1 MEEEELNV
9 DTNNKA
15 KSYDSKF
22 ESGPQKLV
30 EFNKWFKQNNDTVT
44 QNFDVSANLDKLQ
57 GWENPLT
64 FQGGNN
70 VSDPNDPF
78 KEVRAINQSA
88 WSKAGKIAPRVSAKI
103 LSEIAK
109 MPGYIGGL
117 VGGTYGEISD
127 AITDKNEYSFTEQ
140 AFNNGWIRSVEQL
153 NQDINKEL
161 LPVYVRKSVEEGN
174 LWDNISS
181 VDFWAT
187 EGADGIGFMASM
199 MVPGAV
205 LKSLNLG
212 AKMAR
217 GSELLA
223 ATVSKGTQFEKLMN
237 GARKASQLGLN
248 AKNFDVFNATVAN
261 TYLESAAEAGMA
273 MDSFEKEHKQS
284 FMEEAIA
291 TGKTPEQAEQEFNTQ
306 KALLGRNLF
315 VSNVALLTVPN
326 GLQSAMMF
334 GKSASRFMTSYTT
347 KDALKQAGK
356 RVVKN
361 FLSEGFVEE
370 AGQTTVENYFKKK
383 AEKNNLKGDGFLSFE
398 DFDATGLKQAYLDT
412 IASTDGQKAIF
423 LGGVL
428 GSSMNIYQGR
438 REDIQNKK
446 ASDQVRS
453 LTERYDKTLQALLD
467 TKDNVSYNF
476 NNNRKINT
484 KKVIEKFRTI
494 DALSNRFAEY
504 DEALQSGNE
513 EALEKVRNKTIQD
526 VILPFVKQGELG
538 IEGLSKYYDDM
549 LNTEDVKNSED
560 FDVIKARKEEVLN
573 TAKEVSKKYD
583 FYTDFINK
591 RFNIPIKAAN
601 KEQQK
606 ILNAAKAEYFD
617 KLASSYALAEMDREQ
632 VNKKIQDLNKEL
644 KQLDGLY
651 GLNEVTTDELIYE
664 YKHNSDTEE
673 SFIEDKKEKFAETNP
688 EYKEILDYKK
698 RLEEKLKKTT
708 KEISEGFFNSK
719 KVQDDFMGKEEDNV
733 QTVEVEDNPV
743 LENEITADE
752 FIESAKIEDT
762 DFEEK
767 TPEVKS
773 EKIVT
778 EKNES
783 ITQPISKPKK
793 VKKVEDPRIKELN
806 KKIFLLEN
814 LNKKVIINGF
824 NGTLVK
830 INDER
835 YEVHN
840 DNNIFEIN
848 INDIISYKSDELDS
862 KYIIE
867 NLTEN
872 SVTVNNIDYIINV
885 DKNGNIVSLS
895 PKNKPSQ
902 QIKNKTLIVA
912 VEIKRNQLE
921 YQQIENVEEILEKLE
936 NNYANLNKILETI
949 WDTNMTETVAEGL
962 DNLYE
967 NKKLTPSQELQVSV
981 WLLDAFKRIVRL
993 YNEKNTSE
1001 ETETLNEAYHNLE
1014 IIESLLYNL
1023 KINKNDKTRKS
1034 NSKNEV
1040 AVSTKE
1046 NKTKTSK
1053 VKEENPELIKLKQE
1067 KEALVSQI
1075 KQENTIYNKPE
1086 VTEEEQ
1092 LDNELNA
1099 VEVDD
1104 LIKEI
1109 QGTINTSIDKEGN
1122 PTVTQEEIIEFIDEQ
1137 DLPESQKDAV
1147 VLLNEQQLN
1156 SLPTQQQVEEKAEV
1170 KRIEIESVS
1179 ESDLKQAEKSG
1190 ELLNENLQEQS
1201 FQDDNVEELNTK
1213 GHKLMSLN
1221 KFFKPIFD
1229 VLKQFVTYEK
1239 TPRNKIED
1247 NVSFSLG
1254 DFVEGTDNTVKQIW
1268 QKVKNGEKI
1277 NNSEKQLLEKFLPI
1291 KVTLSNGKESGFT
1304 FLQTSKNQDQSYQDI
1319 FNRESLPLRRSII
1332 NSLIEHKGD
1341 FNKFK
1346 GKVQGQGKGK
1356 LNLSNNTNNNVLKL
1370 SVFNGMTK
1378 EQKIKYIQDNS
1389 YYVSHENQLK
1399 SLKTGEVSLEDFSNT
1414 IKTFYSGDVYLVVK
1428 RPNGENVPIKLN
1440 NKRIQKDKA
1449 VATVK
1454 ALALLSKI
1462 QKGLETNDVMTTTK
1476 FVEFITPILGQNTVD
1491 LLQQEI
1497 NLLPKTEKSE
1507 VSVKLMNIVSNIVNF
1522 QNNDPVT
1529 KMYLGNNGDL
1539 ILGTLLQKVNEDLQE
1554 EGSITFD
1561 KNLSSIGFTGF
1572 NNNNIIS
1579 LLNENLDEN
1588 EQARLEHLA
1597 KFITYKKTNIKAN
1610 FENKNYV
1617 EYVFDLNNNS
1627 DESGNALVSTNVEIN
1642 KDMFEGYSNIFL
1654 ENSVVNIEEPI
1665 KLDEENKFLDKST
1678 VQEKVYPEPELTNTL
1693 ENNSENIRNSQE
1705 NSVSLQEDKIVEV
1718 LDNGFNS
1725 DNLTIEQK
1733 KAFNKLA
1740 IEMLGKEAIQ
1750 TLTKLKD
1757 KSIDNVFNTFKNKLI
1772 EKGYDYNETLKTVC
1786 KT

>member
-1 MEEEELNV
+1 MEEELNV
-9 DTNNKA
+9 NTNNKA
-15 KSYDSKF
+15 ESYDSKF
-22 ESGPQKLV
+22 DSTPKKLV

-70 VSDPNDPF
+70 ISDPNNPF

-88 WSKAGKIAPRVSAKI
+88 WAKAVTIAPRVSAKI

-109 MPGYIGGL
+109 IPGYIGGL
-117 VGGTYGEISD
+117 AGGTYGEISD
-127 AITDKNEYSFTEQ
+127 TITGKNEYSFTEQ
-140 AFNNGWIRSVEQL
+140 AFNNGWIRSIEQL
-153 NQDINKEL
+153 NQNINKEL
-161 LPVYVRKSVEEGN
+161 LPVYVKKSVEEGD
-174 LWDNISS
+174 LWKNISS

-187 EGADGIGFMASM
+187 EGADGIGFMVSM

-273 MDSFEKEHKQS
+273 MDSFEKEHKQT
-284 FMEEAIA
+284 FIEEAIA
-291 TGKTPEQAEQEFNTQ
+291 TGKTPEQAEKEFNTQ

-334 GKSASRFMTSYTT
+334 GKSASKFMNSYTT

-398 DFDATGLKQAYLDT
+398 DFDVTGLKQAYLDT
-412 IASTDGQKAIF
+412 IASTEGQKAIF

-446 ASDQVRS
+446 ASDQVHS

-476 NNNRKINT
+476 NNNRKIDT
-484 KKVIEKFRTI
+484 KKIIEKFRTI
-494 DALSNRFAEY
+494 DALSDRFAEY

-513 EALEKVRNKTIQD
+513 EVLEKVRNKTIQD

-573 TAKEVSKKYD
+573 TAKEVFKKYD

-719 KVQDDFMGKEEDNV
+719 KVQDDFMGKEEDN
-733 QTVEVEDNPV
+733 
-743 LENEITADE
+743 
-752 FIESAKIEDT
+752 
-762 DFEEK
+762 
-767 TPEVKS
+767 
-773 EKIVT
+773 
-778 EKNES
+778 
-783 ITQPISKPKK
+783 
-793 VKKVEDPRIKELN
+793 
-806 KKIFLLEN
+806 
-814 LNKKVIINGF
+814 
-824 NGTLVK
+824 
-830 INDER
+830 
-835 YEVHN
+835 
-840 DNNIFEIN
+840 
-848 INDIISYKSDELDS
+848 LD
-862 KYIIE
+862 
-867 NLTEN
+867 
-872 SVTVNNIDYIINV
+872 
-885 DKNGNIVSLS
+885 
-895 PKNKPSQ
+895 
-902 QIKNKTLIVA
+902 
-912 VEIKRNQLE
+912 
-921 YQQIENVEEILEKLE
+921 
-936 NNYANLNKILETI
+936 
-949 WDTNMTETVAEGL
+949 
-962 DNLYE
+962 E
-967 NKKLTPSQELQVSV
+967 NKNFNQ
-981 WLLDAFKRIVRL
+981 
-993 YNEKNTSE
+993 
-1001 ETETLNEAYHNLE
+1001 
-1014 IIESLLYNL
+1014 
-1023 KINKNDKTRKS
+1023 
-1034 NSKNEV
+1034 
-1040 AVSTKE
+1040 
-1046 NKTKTSK
+1046 
-1053 VKEENPELIKLKQE
+1053 
-1067 KEALVSQI
+1067 
-1075 KQENTIYNKPE
+1075 PE
-1086 VTEEEQ
+1086 VTEEEV
-1092 LDNELNA
+1092 LDEELHSA
-1099 VEVDD
+1099 EVDD
-1104 LIKEI
+1104 IINQI
-1109 QGTINTSIDKEGN
+1109 QNTIDQSVDEEGN
-1122 PTVTQEEIIEFIDEQ
+1122 PTLTQEELEEFINEQ
-1137 DLPESQKDAV
+1137 DLSENEKDAI

-1170 KRIEIESVS
+1170 KRIEIENVS

-1190 ELLNENLQEQS
+1190 ELLNEDLQEQS
-1201 FQDDNVEELNTK
+1201 FQDDNIEELNTK

-1277 NNSEKQLLEKFLPI
+1277 NNSEIQLLEKFLPI

-1319 FNRESLPLRRSII
+1319 FNRESLPLRRSIV

-1341 FNKFK
+1341 FSKFK

-1414 IKTFYSGDVYLVVK
+1414 IKTFYSGDIYLVVK

-1617 EYVFDLNNNS
+1617 EYVFDLNNNT
-1627 DESGNALVSTNVEIN
+1627 DESGNALVSTNIEIN

-1678 VQEKVYPEPELTNTL
+1678 VQEKVYPEPELTNAFGTNPVF

-1705 NSVSLQEDKIVEV
+1705 NSVSLQEDKTVEV

-1740 IEMLGKEAIQ
+1740 IEMLGKEAVQ